1 MNFQDLKFNEDSP
14 IYLQVVRYFKRK
26 ILIGELQNGDE
37 LPSRR
42 IMATTMG
49 LNLTTIQKIYK
60 QLEDEKLI
68 DTQPNSKTLVCY
80 NDKQVKEIE
89 NELIRDRVIKF
100 VDELRECNVSREKAI
115 TIINEEWNKYLI
127 YRRVT
132 TIKFYLFHDVI
143 SE

>member
-60 QLEDEKLI
+60 QLEDERLI
-68 DTQPNSKTLVCY
+68 DTQPNSKTTVSIT
-80 NDKQVKEIE
+80 KEDLARIE

-115 TIINEEWNKYLI
+115 MIINEEWNK
-127 YRRVT
+127 
-132 TIKFYLFHDVI
+132 
-143 SE
+143 

>member
-60 QLEDEKLI
+60 QLEDERLI
-68 DTQPNSKTLVCY
+68 DTQPNSKTMVSITK
-80 NDKQVKEIE
+80 DDWARIE
-89 NELIRDRVIKF
+89 NELVRDRVIRF
-100 VDELRECNVSREKAI
+100 VEELRECNVTREKAI
-115 TIINEEWNKYLI
+115 TIINEEWNK
-127 YRRVT
+127 
-132 TIKFYLFHDVI
+132 
-143 SE
+143 

>member
-1 MNFQDLKFNEDSP
+1 MNFTELKIDDSGP
-14 IYLQVVRYFKRK
+14 VYLQVVRFFKRK
-26 ILIGELQNGDE
+26 ILTGELLNGDE

-42 IMATTMG
+42 VLAATLG

-89 NELIRDRVIKF
+89 NELVRMRVEKF
-100 VDELRECNVSREKAI
+100 VEEVKACNISKTDVIVILENVW
-115 TIINEEWNKYLI
+115 NEEKG
-127 YRRVT
+127 R
-132 TIKFYLFHDVI
+132 D
-143 SE
+143 EE

>member
-60 QLEDEKLI
+60 QLEDERLI
-68 DTQPNSKTLVCY
+68 DTQPNSKTTVSITKDDLVR
-80 NDKQVKEIE
+80 IE
-89 NELIRDRVIKF
+89 NELVRDRVIRF
-100 VDELRECNVSREKAI
+100 VEELRECNVTREKAI
-115 TIINEEWNKYLI
+115 TIINEEWNK
-127 YRRVT
+127 
-132 TIKFYLFHDVI
+132 
-143 SE
+143 

>member
-1 MNFQDLKFNEDSP
+1 MLRGMNFQDLKFNEDSP

-60 QLEDEKLI
+60 QLEDERLI
-68 DTQPNSKTLVCY
+68 DTQPNSKTTVSIT
-80 NDKQVKEIE
+80 KEDLARIE

-115 TIINEEWNKYLI
+115 TIINEEWNK
-127 YRRVT
+127 
-132 TIKFYLFHDVI
+132 
-143 SE
+143 

>member
-60 QLEDEKLI
+60 QLEDERLI
-68 DTQPNSKTLVCY
+68 DTQPNSKTTVSITKDDLAR
-80 NDKQVKEIE
+80 IE

-115 TIINEEWNKYLI
+115 TIINEEWNK
-127 YRRVT
+127 
-132 TIKFYLFHDVI
+132 
-143 SE
+143 

>member
-60 QLEDEKLI
+60 QLEDERLI
-68 DTQPNSKTLVCY
+68 DTQPNSKTTVSIT
-80 NDKQVKEIE
+80 KEDLARIE

-100 VDELRECNVSREKAI
+100 VDELRECNVSREKSI
-115 TIINEEWNKYLI
+115 TIINEEWNK
-127 YRRVT
+127 
-132 TIKFYLFHDVI
+132 
-143 SE
+143 

>member
-60 QLEDEKLI
+60 QLEDERLI
-68 DTQPNSKTLVCY
+68 DTQPNSKTTVSIT
-80 NDKQVKEIE
+80 KEDLARIE

-100 VDELRECNVSREKAI
+100 VDELRECNVSRETAV
-115 TIINEEWNKYLI
+115 TIINEEWNK
-127 YRRVT
+127 
-132 TIKFYLFHDVI
+132 
-143 SE
+143 

>member
-60 QLEDEKLI
+60 QLEDERLI
-68 DTQPNSKTLVCY
+68 DTQPNSKTTVSITR
-80 NDKQVKEIE
+80 DDMARIE
-89 NELIRDRVIKF
+89 NELVRDRVIRF
-100 VDELRECNVSREKAI
+100 VEELRECNVTREKAI
-115 TIINEEWNKYLI
+115 TIINEEWNK
-127 YRRVT
+127 
-132 TIKFYLFHDVI
+132 
-143 SE
+143 

>member
-49 LNLTTIQKIYK
+49 LNLTTIQKIYI
-60 QLEDEKLI
+60 LL
-68 DTQPNSKTLVCY
+68 
-80 NDKQVKEIE
+80 
-89 NELIRDRVIKF
+89 F
-100 VDELRECNVSREKAI
+100 VQALSM
-115 TIINEEWNKYLI
+115 
-127 YRRVT
+127 RRT
-132 TIKFYLFHDVI
+132 EFILL
-143 SE
+143 

>member
-60 QLEDEKLI
+60 QLEDERLI
-68 DTQPNSKTLVCY
+68 DTQPNSKTTVSITKDDLAR
-80 NDKQVKEIE
+80 IE
-89 NELIRDRVIKF
+89 NELIRERVIKF

-115 TIINEEWNKYLI
+115 TIINEEWNKQEE
-127 YRRVT
+127 R
-132 TIKFYLFHDVI
+132 KWKSF
-143 SE
+143 

>member
-60 QLEDEKLI
+60 QLEDERLI
-68 DTQPNSKTLVCY
+68 DTQPNIFLYLDYIILQPKHLLL
-80 NDKQVKEIE
+80 DHLEP
-89 NELIRDRVIKF
+89 F
-100 VDELRECNVSREKAI
+100 VP
-115 TIINEEWNKYLI
+115 
-127 YRRVT
+127 
-132 TIKFYLFHDVI
+132 
-143 SE
+143 

>member
-60 QLEDEKLI
+60 QLEDERLI
-68 DTQPNSKTLVCY
+68 DTQPNSKTTVSITR
-80 NDKQVKEIE
+80 DDMTRIE

-115 TIINEEWNKYLI
+115 TIINEEWNK
-127 YRRVT
+127 
-132 TIKFYLFHDVI
+132 
-143 SE
+143 

>member
-60 QLEDEKLI
+60 QLEDERLI
-68 DTQPNSKTLVCY
+68 DTQPNSKTTVSIT
-80 NDKQVKEIE
+80 KEDLARIE

-115 TIINEEWNKYLI
+115 TIINEEWNK
-127 YRRVT
+127 
-132 TIKFYLFHDVI
+132 
-143 SE
+143 

>member
-60 QLEDEKLI
+60 QLEDERLI
-68 DTQPNSKTLVCY
+68 DTQPNSKTMVSIT
-80 NDKQVKEIE
+80 KEDLARIE

-115 TIINEEWNKYLI
+115 TIINEEWNK
-127 YRRVT
+127 
-132 TIKFYLFHDVI
+132 
-143 SE
+143 

>member
-26 ILIGELQNGDE
+26 ILIGEVKNGDE

-60 QLEDEKLI
+60 QLEDERLI
-68 DTQPNSKTLVCY
+68 DTQPNSKTTVSIT
-80 NDKQVKEIE
+80 KEDLARIE

-115 TIINEEWNKYLI
+115 TIINEEWNK
-127 YRRVT
+127 
-132 TIKFYLFHDVI
+132 
-143 SE
+143 

>member
-60 QLEDEKLI
+60 QLEDERLI
-68 DTQPNSKTLVCY
+68 DTQPNSKS
-80 NDKQVKEIE
+80 IG
-89 NELIRDRVIKF
+89 
-100 VDELRECNVSREKAI
+100 VSGSQFP
-115 TIINEEWNKYLI
+115 LP
-127 YRRVT
+127 
-132 TIKFYLFHDVI
+132 
-143 SE
+143 S

>member
-60 QLEDEKLI
+60 QLEDERLI
-68 DTQPNSKTLVCY
+68 DTQPNSKTMVSITKDDLAR
-80 NDKQVKEIE
+80 IE
-89 NELIRDRVIKF
+89 NELVRDRVIKF

-115 TIINEEWNKYLI
+115 TIINEEWNK
-127 YRRVT
+127 
-132 TIKFYLFHDVI
+132 
-143 SE
+143 

>member
-60 QLEDEKLI
+60 QLEDERLI
-68 DTQPNSKTLVCY
+68 DTQPNSKTTVSITKDDLAR
-80 NDKQVKEIE
+80 IE
-89 NELIRDRVIKF
+89 NELIRERVIKF
-100 VDELRECNVSREKAI
+100 VDELRECNVSRETAV
-115 TIINEEWNKYLI
+115 TIINEEWNK
-127 YRRVT
+127 
-132 TIKFYLFHDVI
+132 
-143 SE
+143 

>member
-60 QLEDEKLI
+60 QLEDERLI
-68 DTQPNSKTLVCY
+68 DTQPNSKTMVSITK
-80 NDKQVKEIE
+80 DDWARIE
-89 NELIRDRVIKF
+89 NELVRERVIRF
-100 VDELRECNVSREKAI
+100 VDELRECNVTREKAI
-115 TIINEEWNKYLI
+115 TIINEEWNK
-127 YRRVT
+127 
-132 TIKFYLFHDVI
+132 
-143 SE
+143 

>member
-60 QLEDEKLI
+60 QLEDERLI
-68 DTQPNSKTLVCY
+68 DTQPNSKTTVSIT
-80 NDKQVKEIE
+80 KEDLARIE

-115 TIINEEWNKYLI
+115 TIINEEWNKQEE
-127 YRRVT
+127 R
-132 TIKFYLFHDVI
+132 KWKSF
-143 SE
+143 

>member
-60 QLEDEKLI
+60 QLEDERLI
-68 DTQPNSKTLVCY
+68 VTQPNSKTTVSITR
-80 NDKQVKEIE
+80 DDMTRIE

-115 TIINEEWNKYLI
+115 TIINEEWNK
-127 YRRVT
+127 
-132 TIKFYLFHDVI
+132 
-143 SE
+143 